1 VTRRRIT
8 AFIDAVVANRR
19 PRAFAAGTEDI
30 EVMRAAIALR
40 GHALG
45 SCLPRP
51 EFVADL
57 ERRLAEEL
65 GGWIGGPGQPRA

>member
-8 AFIDAVVANRR
+8 AFVDAMVANRR
-19 PRAFAAGTEDI
+19 PRPFAARADDV

-40 GHALG
+40 GHDPA
-45 SCLPRP
+45 SSLPRP

-57 ERRLAEEL
+57 RGRLVEEL
-65 GGWIGGPGQPRA
+65 TGWIAENDKR